1 MQIGVDTQRSVENK
15 RVFVIDDNEVNS
27 MVLQF
32 MLADENETHELPRIA
47 AAIDKAREWPP
58 HLVLLGIG
66 LIHTEG
72 AALIS
77 QLKAAMNSVKILL
90 VCDSADD
97 EGVKEALAQ
106 GADGVLLTPLV
117 IEIVRRKVNTALGR
131 VVPLGIPVAVR

>member
-15 RVFVIDDNEVNS
+15 RVFVIDNNEVNS

-32 MLADENETHELPRIA
+32 MLADENETHELPKIA

-66 LIHTEG
+66 LVHAEG

-97 EGVKEALAQ
+97 AAVKEALAQ

-117 IEIVRRKVNTALGR
+117 IETVRRKVNSALGR